1 MLREHQLIQNIQL
14 HTIEKEIE
22 ELNKKRTEYYTNQ
35 QLIESKGNLIR
46 DSKEIKKDKNN
57 NKSNKLSYKLK
68 LELAQLPSKVEALEL
83 TLEEQQALVNDP
95 EFFKTPQQETQA
107 ALNQLAQIE
116 SELETAFARWEELEE
131 LQNQQ

>member
-1 MLREHQLIQNIQL
+1 MIDIVGGYTDYQVYKVELDEKRKQL
-14 HTIEKEIE
+14 EK
-22 ELNKKRTEYYTNQ
+22 Q
-35 QLIESKGNLIR
+35 QVVQTA
-46 DSKEIKKDKNN
+46 KEIKKDKNN

-68 LELAQLPSKVEALEL
+68 LELEQLPSKVEALEL

-95 EFFKTPQQETQA
+95 EFFKKPQQETQA

-131 LQNQQ
+131 LQNQ